1 MSDVDDS
8 APMYALAFDEAGRA
22 LDGQERTVNEL
33 RSRAGVLIAAAAI
46 TTSFFGARAVNQDLS
61 TMVWLATGAFACI
74 GISVLFV
81 LWPRSNWEFSASATD
96 LIATYIETEVRA
108 SLPRIH
114 RDLAL
119 HRSASY
125 DRNATQLRVL
135 FGAFRVGLILL
146 VVEVGAWMV
155 ALSER
160 V

>member
-1 MSDVDDS
+1 MSEDDGS
-8 APMYALAFDEAGRA
+8 GAAYALAFEEAGRA

-46 TTSFFGARAVNQDLS
+46 TTSFFGARAVTPDLT

-96 LIATYIETEVRA
+96 IVATYIKTEEPVP
-108 SLPRIH
+108 LPPIH

-135 FGAFRVGLILL
+135 FSAFRIGLVVL